1 MKTIAKRMSALLSL
15 LCMAVAIYAQMPEPV
30 KCQTSWKVISDS
42 VAELRIVTT
51 IDAGWHVYSTELE
64 DGPTAASL
72 MVETIEGAH
81 LSGKLGFEGKEIAK
95 YDDMFGMEVRY
106 FEDKVTFVQRFIIE
120 KADYKVQGYFQYGAC
135 DDENC
140 MPPTDV
146 AFKYPMT
153 KNSYF
158 DTKN

>member
-15 LCMAVAIYAQMPEPV
+15 LCMVVAIYAQMPEPV

-146 AFKYPMT
+146 AFKYPMA
-153 KNSYF
+153 K
-158 DTKN
+158 K